1 MIDVR
6 DYPQIVLGIV
16 SSCQLHVEIDESYYN
31 SRSIGR
37 LLAGR
42 QSFSE
47 YKVGFC
53 SNAVQ
58 VIQRVLGKPEICI
71 PNRFPRDTEARGH
84 RIAGRSQ
91 LLELG

>member
-1 MIDVR
+1 MADVR

-16 SSCQLHVEIDESYYN
+16 NSCQLHVQVDESYYN

-42 QSFSE
+42 QCFSE

-53 SNAVQ
+53 SNAIQ
-58 VIQRVLGKPEICI
+58 VIQQVLGKPEIASLTGAH
-71 PNRFPRDTEARGH
+71 DTEARGH